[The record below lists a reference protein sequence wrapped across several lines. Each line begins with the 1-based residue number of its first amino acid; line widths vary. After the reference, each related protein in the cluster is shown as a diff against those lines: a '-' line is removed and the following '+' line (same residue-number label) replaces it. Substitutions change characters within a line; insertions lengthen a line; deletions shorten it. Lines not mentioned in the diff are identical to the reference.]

1 MGDTIE
7 EHFVRAVIFDF
18 GGVIAEEG
26 FVNGLKVIGRRYGK
40 DPDGVLKLGSSL
52 SYETGFVNGKATEQE
67 FWDAFRRHTGISAP
81 DEELRE
87 IVLSRFVLRPRV
99 LELARSLKEAGLTTA
114 ILSDQTN
121 WLEEINERT
130 PFFYL
135 FDRVFN
141 SYRMGISKRDT
152 AIFNIVLQKLG
163 LKAPQAIFI
172 DDRNENVERAASV
185 GLKAILYRDE
195 ESLIDEL
202 LRFLPQLATSV
213 REERT

>member
-7 EHFVRAVIFDF
+7 EYLVRAVIFDF

-40 DPDGVLKLGSSL
+40 DPDIVLKLGSSL
-52 SYETGFVNGKATEQE
+52 SYETGFVNGKATERE

-99 LELARSLKEAGLTTA
+99 LELAHSLKEAGLTTA

-121 WLEEINERT
+121 WLEEINGRT
-130 PFFYL
+130 PFFHP

-152 AIFNIVLQKLG
+152 AIFNIVLQELG

-185 GLKAILYRDE
+185 GLKAVLYRDE

-213 REERT
+213 REK

>member
-1 MGDTIE
+1 MGDMIE
-7 EHFVRAVIFDF
+7 EHLVRAVMFDF

-26 FVNGLKVIGRRYGK
+26 FVNGLKVIGRHYGK

-52 SYETGFVNGKATEQE
+52 SYETGFVNGKATERE

-99 LELARSLKEAGLTTA
+99 LELAHSLKEAGLTTA

-121 WLEEINERT
+121 WLEEINGRT
-130 PFFYL
+130 PFFHP

-152 AIFNIVLQKLG
+152 AIFNIVLQELG

-185 GLKAILYRDE
+185 GLKAVLYRDE

-213 REERT
+213 REK

>member
-1 MGDTIE
+1 MGDMIE
-7 EHFVRAVIFDF
+7 EHLVRAVMFDF

-40 DPDGVLKLGSSL
+40 DPDIVLKLGSSL
-52 SYETGFVNGKATEQE
+52 SYETGFVNGKATERE

-121 WLEEINERT
+121 WLEEINGRT
-130 PFFYL
+130 PFFHP

-152 AIFNIVLQKLG
+152 AIFNIVLQELG

-185 GLKAILYRDE
+185 GLKAVLYRDE

-213 REERT
+213 REK

>member
-1 MGDTIE
+1 MGDILK
-7 EHFVRAVIFDF
+7 EHLVRAVIFDF

-40 DPDGVLKLGSSL
+40 DPDEVLKLGSSL
-52 SYETGFVNGKATEQE
+52 SYETGFVNGKATEQQ
-67 FWDAFRRHTGISAP
+67 FWDAFRHYTGISAP

-87 IVLSRFVLRPRV
+87 VVLSRFVLRPRV

-152 AIFNIVLQKLG
+152 AIFNIVLRELG
-163 LKAPQAIFI
+163 LRPPQAIFV

-185 GLKAILYRDE
+185 GIKAILYRDE

-202 LRFLPQLATSV
+202 LCFLPQLATFV
-213 REERT
+213 QEKRT